1 MSRLIIT
8 PKYKKSFFEYTILK
22 KEINNKK
29 VKITRELLWRTGEIE
44 VTITEEDFQKF
55 CKDNNLQLLKL
66 KENEYKLFESLKKNN
81 ALVFDDKFPFEYE
94 FLSSFDGCSDYRNI
108 CYDDG
113 SDVEESIEEEINN
126 ILEEGDFYDL
136 EDNHGYCIDENFYEI
151 IGGFEIQ

>member
-1 MSRLIIT
+1 MSKLNIS
-8 PKYKKSFFEYTILK
+8 PKYKKSFVEYTILK

-44 VTITEEDFQKF
+44 VTITEEEFQKF

-81 ALVFDDKFPFEYE
+81 VLVFDDSFPFEYE
-94 FLSSFDGCSDYRNI
+94 FLSCFDGCSDDHNI

-136 EDNHGYCIDENFYEI
+136 EDNHGYLIDENKYEI
-151 IGGFEIQ
+151 YGELEIQ